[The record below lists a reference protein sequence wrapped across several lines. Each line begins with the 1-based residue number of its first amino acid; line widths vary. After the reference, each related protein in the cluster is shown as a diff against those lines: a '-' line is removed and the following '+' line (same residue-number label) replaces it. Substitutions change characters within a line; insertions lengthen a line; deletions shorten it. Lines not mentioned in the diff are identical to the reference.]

1 MLLIFDEAQ
10 TGLGKTGQMFGFQH
24 EGVVPDIMALSKH
37 FGGGVPVSAVCTT
50 AEIATRAVES
60 GFFATRSHASD
71 PMLCA
76 AGVASIDAIVDEELP
91 GRAARIEQRMKSA
104 FAEMAKRYEL
114 IGDIR
119 GRGVL
124 LGLELVTDRERKTP
138 ANKEASVVESWCL
151 EAGLILQLRGTGPGR
166 KNVLRFVPPM
176 TTTDAEID
184 RALSILDDALASA
197 VGHPPGVGM
206 KGTVP
211 AAGR

>member
-1 MLLIFDEAQ
+1 
-10 TGLGKTGQMFGFQH
+10 
-24 EGVVPDIMALSKH
+24 
-37 FGGGVPVSAVCTT
+37 
-50 AEIATRAVES
+50 
-60 GFFATRSHASD
+60 
-71 PMLCA
+71 MLCA